1 MNDKFTKLTGL
12 VGNTPLIKITFS
24 YKGEIRNIYS
34 KVESFNMSGSIKDRV
49 ALHILQRAQQGGFLN
64 DDSII
69 CEATSGNMGI
79 SFAAIG
85 AALNYKVKIYMP
97 EWMSDERKKLL
108 QSLGA
113 EIVLVSKED
122 GGFIGSIQKCE
133 DFALENP
140 KAFLPRQFSNIYN
153 SESHYLTTGPEIW
166 QQLQRINLVPDCF
179 IAGVGT
185 GGTVMGVGNFLRQ
198 KNPNLKIYPLEP
210 KNSPTLA
217 TGYKTGNHRIQGI
230 SDEFIPDLVK
240 LDTLNDIIS
249 IDDGDAI
256 IMAQK
261 FAKELGLGIGIS
273 SGANFLG
280 ALVAQEKL
288 GAKAVSVTVFSDDNK
303 KYLSTDLLREE
314 PVKSDFLS
322 KDIKLISMES
332 I

>member
-1 MNDKFTKLTGL
+1 MNDKFKNLIGLT
-12 VGNTPLIKITFS
+12 GNTPLVKITFS
-24 YKGEIRNIYS
+24 YKGEIKNIYS
-34 KVESFNMSGSIKDRV
+34 KVEGFNMSGSIKDRV
-49 ALHILQRAQQGGFLN
+49 ALHILKRAEEEGLLHE
-64 DDSII
+64 DSII

-85 AALNYKVKIYMP
+85 SALGYKVKIYMP

-108 QSLGA
+108 HSLGA
-113 EIVLVSKED
+113 EIVLVSKEE
-122 GGFIGSIQKCE
+122 GGFLGSIQKCE
-133 DFALENP
+133 DFGKENP

-153 SESHYLTTGPEIW
+153 SEAHYLTTGPEIW
-166 QQLQRINLVPDCF
+166 QQLQKINLVPDCF

-185 GGTVMGVGNFLRQ
+185 GGTVMGVGNYLRH
-198 KNPNLKIYPLEP
+198 KNPDLKIYPLEP

-230 SDEFIPDLVK
+230 SDEFIPDLIK

-261 FAKELGLGIGIS
+261 FAKELGLGVGIS

-280 ALVAQEKL
+280 ALVAMEKSSTNSI
-288 GAKAVSVTVFSDDNK
+288 AVTVFSDDNK

-314 PVKSDFLS
+314 PVKEDFLS
-322 KDIKLISMES
+322 KDIKLISMEA